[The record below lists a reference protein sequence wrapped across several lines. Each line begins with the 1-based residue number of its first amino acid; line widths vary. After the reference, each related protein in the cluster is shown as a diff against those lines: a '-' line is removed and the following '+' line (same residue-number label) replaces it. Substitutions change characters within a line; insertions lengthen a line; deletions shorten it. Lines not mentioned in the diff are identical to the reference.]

1 VVWRCTNGAV
11 SASLL
16 TWGSRVLSNVAAT
29 AYAVVV
35 VRDALFI
42 VASLLKLLGCG
53 AAALIAARRRARWR
67 AVR

>member
-1 VVWRCTNGAV
+1 M
-11 SASLL
+11 
-16 TWGSRVLSNVAAT
+16 LSNVAAT

-53 AAALIAARRRARWR
+53 AAALIAARRRVRWR